1 MLDMFEANIRN
12 MNSAPYFGK
21 LFSQG
26 FQIGFVPINVLNV
39 IPNNTPVKIIQAIYY
54 DELGNEQITD
64 ASFIN

>member
-1 MLDMFEANIRN
+1 MFEENIRN
-12 MNSAPYFGK
+12 MNSTPNFGK

-54 DELGNEQITD
+54 DELGNE
-64 ASFIN
+64 